1 MGNFVLVISEGSFA
15 GRATSFDDLFRVKN
29 GKIAEHWDTIEA
41 VAPRADGRTRTGYSD
56 YRIAAPECSVLEELA
71 STRD

>member
-1 MGNFVLVISEGSFA
+1 MGNFVLVVSEGSFV
-15 GRATSFDDLFRVKN
+15 GEATSFYEVFRVEN